1 MTIVPKFIKPHKVFV
16 VDLDKKLKTDAETKT
31 KWYLSVDSRNML
43 HWEHIGIIKE
53 PWTGDLSLV
62 PYAVR
67 DNVSDV
73 KAVDEDS
80 ILKKFEDVLWANN

>member
-1 MTIVPKFIKPHKVFV
+1 MTIWPKFVKTNRVAREV
-16 VDLDKKLKTDAETKT
+16 GLDRPKLNTET

-80 ILKKFEDVLWANN
+80 ILKKFEDVL